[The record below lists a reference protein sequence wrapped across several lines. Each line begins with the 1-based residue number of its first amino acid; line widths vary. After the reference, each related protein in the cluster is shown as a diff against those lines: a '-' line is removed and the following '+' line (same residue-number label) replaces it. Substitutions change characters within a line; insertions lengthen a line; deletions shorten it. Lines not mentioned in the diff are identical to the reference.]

1 MIFYNIPSVG
11 QLKPDTLFGS
21 DDHFG
26 FIETLL
32 GEEYNRNEIKE
43 KCIKY
48 YEKENDRYWDQII
61 TLVNFFAIK
70 KLDETNRFTEIPLL
84 TFIADQYDSG
94 NTIFSGI
101 LFDYLLC
108 QWQFPHP
115 ILTKNR
121 EQIIEELE
129 LNTSNQRTEFPY
141 SKPYSVILSILK
153 ELYLIN
159 PEYSYFTNEEFY
171 WLGCEFY
178 KIGGSGFNIQE
189 AKKFSSSILEIRFNG
204 GWNLYERIKHLD
216 QTRTH
221 LSYPKGFLKNS
232 SLLTTDRKEYE
243 EVGDF
248 FIGLKRSED
257 ILDLLENMV
266 LLSNRIFEFDRSISI
281 NNNELN
287 TKYSNFL
294 YNPIY
299 FKEWIANSKIYKKH
313 VTDFDSI
320 GDIITP
326 TFDNYKKFK
335 IARQLNRLNVLDKES
350 IVRRRAEQFL
360 LRRYI
365 ILNDTVGKCAICS
378 KDYPVKFLATAHIKK
393 RSECT
398 HEEKKDF
405 NVVMPACHFGC
416 DKLYEEGYIIVNSG
430 KVNSNLLRKSTTK
443 AIEGFVNTLDNTDC
457 SYYKEENK
465 KYFEYHAKKNI

>member
-11 QLKPDTLFGS
+11 QIKPDTLFGS

-32 GEEYNRNEIKE
+32 GEEYNRSEILE

-48 YEKENDRYWDQII
+48 YETDNDRYWDQII

-84 TFIADQYDSG
+84 TYIADQYDLG
-94 NTIFSGI
+94 NTIYSDI

-115 ILTKNR
+115 ILTQNR
-121 EQIIEELE
+121 NQIIEKLD
-129 LNTSNQRTEFPY
+129 LRSTNQRASFPY
-141 SKPYSVILSILK
+141 SKPYQVILSILK

-159 PEYSYFTNEEFY
+159 SDYGYFTNEEFY

-178 KIGGSGFNIQE
+178 KRGGTSFKVEE
-189 AKKFSSSILEIRFNG
+189 AKNFAKLILDIRFNG
-204 GWNLYERIKHLD
+204 GWDLYENIKHLD
-216 QTRTH
+216 ETRTH

-232 SLLTTDRKEYE
+232 SVLTTDKKEYDNIS
-243 EVGDF
+243 DF
-248 FIGLKRSED
+248 FIGLKRTDEVID
-257 ILDLLENMV
+257 ILENLIDLSE
-266 LLSNRIFEFDRSISI
+266 RIFEFDRTISFTD
-281 NNNELN
+281 NELGA
-287 TKYSNFL
+287 KYSNFL
-294 YNPIY
+294 YDPTY
-299 FKEWIANSKIYKKH
+299 FKEWMRKSRIYNKF
-313 VTDFDSI
+313 VVDFDSI
-320 GDIITP
+320 GVVVAP

-365 ILNDTVGKCAICS
+365 ILNDTIGKCAICS
-378 KDYPVKFLATAHIKK
+378 KDFPVKFLATAHIKK

-398 HEEKKDF
+398 YEEKKDF

-416 DKLYEEGYIIVNSG
+416 DKLFEEGYVIVHDG
-430 KVNSNLLRKSTTK
+430 KVNSNVSNKSTTR
-443 AIEGFVNTLDNTDC
+443 AIEQFVNSIDKTDC
-457 SYYKEENK
+457 SYYKEDNK